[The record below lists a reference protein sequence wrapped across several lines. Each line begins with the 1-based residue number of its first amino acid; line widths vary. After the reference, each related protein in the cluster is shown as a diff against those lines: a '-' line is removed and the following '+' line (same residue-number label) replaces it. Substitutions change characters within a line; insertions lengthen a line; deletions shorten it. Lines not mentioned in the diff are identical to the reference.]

1 MELVFIFSV
10 SLIEMFWLH
19 FFKVMEIV
27 RAFWVYALMQDKE
40 LPVFLSNKGV
50 TTVRAGE
57 TNGYSDDVSRAESL
71 STNLALILPVTAII
85 IVNKVVR
92 SST

>member
-1 MELVFIFSV
+1 MTSKQRAYPV
-10 SLIEMFWLH
+10 SYTHLD
-19 FFKVMEIV
+19 
-27 RAFWVYALMQDKE
+27 VYKRQ
-40 LPVFLSNKGV
+40 GV

-57 TNGYSDDVSRAESL
+57 TNGYSDNVSRAESL
-71 STNLALILPVTAII
+71 PTNLALILPVTAII

>member
-1 MELVFIFSV
+1 MELIFVFSIVFHKV
-10 SLIEMFWLH
+10 FLLH
-19 FFKVMEIV
+19 FFKIVEII
-27 RAFWVYALMQDKE
+27 RTFGIYTFMNAEKFT
-40 LPVFLSNKGV
+40 VFLSNKGV

>member
-1 MELVFIFSV
+1 MELIFVLAIVFHKVF
-10 SLIEMFWLH
+10 LLH
-19 FFKVMEIV
+19 FFKIVEII
-27 RAFWVYALMQDKE
+27 RTFGIYTFMNAEKFT
-40 LPVFLSNKGV
+40 VFLSNKGV

-57 TNGYSDDVSRAESL
+57 TNGYSDNVSRAESL

>member
-1 MELVFIFSV
+1 MEFVFIFTIV
-10 SLIEMFWLH
+10 FLKMFFVHL
-19 FFKVMEIV
+19 FEVVQIV
-27 RAFWVYALMQDKE
+27 RAFRIYTFMNAEKFT
-40 LPVFLSNKGV
+40 VFLSNKGV

-57 TNGYSDDVSRAESL
+57 TNGYSDNVSRAESL